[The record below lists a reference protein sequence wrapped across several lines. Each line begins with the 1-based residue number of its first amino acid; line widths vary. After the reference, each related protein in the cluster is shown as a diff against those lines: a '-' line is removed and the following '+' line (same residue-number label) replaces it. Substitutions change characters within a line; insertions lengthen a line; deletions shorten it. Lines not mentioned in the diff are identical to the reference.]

1 MLADLA
7 FSAVAT
13 VPARETLQE
22 VLDQLPENTG
32 KQRSVILGDLA
43 AVAVSE
49 NDPEEACRLAEMALD
64 QLARTWYATGIARV
78 RAVRASLSQ
87 WESLPCV
94 RRLDERLYD
103 WNTTISAL
111 TG

>member
-1 MLADLA
+1 M
-7 FSAVAT
+7 T
-13 VPARETLQE
+13 
-22 VLDQLPENTG
+22 
-32 KQRSVILGDLA
+32 
-43 AVAVSE
+43 E
-49 NDPEEACRLAEMALD
+49 NDPEEACRLAEKALD
-64 QLARTWYATGIARV
+64 QLARAWYATGMARV

-103 WNTTISAL
+103 WNTTINAL

>member
-1 MLADLA
+1 VTLA
-7 FSAVAT
+7 
-13 VPARETLQE
+13 
-22 VLDQLPENTG
+22 
-32 KQRSVILGDLA
+32 DLA
-43 AVAVSE
+43 AVAVTE
-49 NDPEEACRLAEMALD
+49 HDPEEACRLAELALD
-64 QLARTWYATGIARV
+64 QLALAWYATGMARV

-103 WNTTISAL
+103 WNTTINAL

>member
-1 MLADLA
+1 LRIFRAYAKVL
-7 FSAVAT
+7 
-13 VPARETLQE
+13 PARQTLQE
-22 VLDQLPENTG
+22 VLDHLPEDAA

-49 NDPEEACRLAEMALD
+49 GNAEEACRLAELALD
-64 QLARTWYATGIARV
+64 QLARTWYATGMARV
-78 RAVRASLSQ
+78 RAVGASLSP

-94 RRLDERLYD
+94 RMLDERLYD
-103 WNTTISAL
+103 WNTTINAL